1 MEEYFFMRD
10 GKSLPIPSKDDPRN
24 NLLMENLIPNQDQM
38 TSSTFKVLKVK
49 RIWQDPDQK
58 LKIVDIKEDTGKILT
73 VNQEIQIGRPIKNR
87 DEEEILANPKDKE
100 EAYKNMILPKKIELY
115 YQYIDNII

>member
-1 MEEYFFMRD
+1 
-10 GKSLPIPSKDDPRN
+10 
-24 NLLMENLIPNQDQM
+24 
-38 TSSTFKVLKVK
+38 
-49 RIWQDPDQK
+49 
-58 LKIVDIKEDTGKILT
+58 LT